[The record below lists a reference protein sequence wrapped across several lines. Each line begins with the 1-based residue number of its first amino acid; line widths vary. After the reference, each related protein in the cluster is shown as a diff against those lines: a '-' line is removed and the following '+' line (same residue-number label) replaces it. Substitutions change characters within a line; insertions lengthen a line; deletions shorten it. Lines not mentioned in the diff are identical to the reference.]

1 VRNLARCTDQNGNIR
16 VNEDQ
21 WFTAGTLVTEVPEM
35 KYYKDEQLLF
45 TRTTSS
51 PCSEQN
57 TSGVKTA
64 SFISEL
70 KDGDYPI
77 LIGSRDNEIITID
90 YVRVWLAP

>member
-1 VRNLARCTDQNGNIR
+1 
-16 VNEDQ
+16 
-21 WFTAGTLVTEVPEM
+21 M
-35 KYYKDEQLLF
+35 KYYKDEQLVF
-45 TRTTSS
+45 TRTNSS

-57 TSGVKTA
+57 ASGVTNA
-64 SFISEL
+64 SFIVDL